1 MVGKRASEAFKM
13 EFSELIAQATP
24 EQKHAFRLESIF
36 MPEVC
41 RQRITFY
48 ETSLN
53 PRFVH
58 YTRAEAA
65 LEIIKKK
72 RLWLRNATA
81 MVDYREVEHGFELL
95 LKWFHAGDNRARF
108 IATFDATHPG
118 AALEAITK
126 FDQMWQRSDFGV
138 RGQTYIASVSV
149 HDLSEDDHGRLSM
162 WRAFGADAPAR
173 VALVFKVPLL
183 SGAAQFLQCF
193 FSPVAYLDEARGHQ
207 IIEEVLVNAAQEQD
221 FLRAVPYDQVV
232 KLIYFTFVLAAICVK
247 HEGFKEEQEWRIVY
261 LPGLYPPPTPPL
273 LEKEIVSIGGVPQ
286 PIYKFP
292 LDARVAPEIAS
303 LDVAAMFDR
312 LIIGP
317 ARFPFVM
324 YEAFKKTLEDAGVA
338 DAGSRVIASTIPI
351 RS

>member
-1 MVGKRASEAFKM
+1 MNLSD
-13 EFSELIAQATP
+13 LIANATP
-24 EQKHAFRLESIF
+24 EQQQGFRLEGIF
-36 MPEVC
+36 MPEVR
-41 RQRITFY
+41 RQRNAFY
-48 ETSLN
+48 ATNSN

-72 RLWLRNATA
+72 RLWLRNTTA
-81 MVDYREVEHGFELL
+81 MVDFREVEHGFDLL
-95 LKWFHAGDNRARF
+95 SKWFHAADNRSRF
-108 IATFDATHPG
+108 IAAFDAIHSG

-126 FDQMWQRSDFGV
+126 FDAMWQRSDFGV

-149 HDLSEDDHGRLSM
+149 HDSSEDSHGRLSM
-162 WRAFGADAPAR
+162 WRAFGADAAAR
-173 VALVFKVPLL
+173 VALVFKVPPL
-183 SGAAQFLQCF
+183 SGAAEFLQCI
-193 FSPVAYLDEARGHQ
+193 FSPVAYLNEERAYQ
-207 IIEEVLVNAAQEQD
+207 IVEEVIANVAQERD
-221 FLRAVPYDQVV
+221 FLRTVPYERIVN
-232 KLIYFTFVLAAICVK
+232 LIYFTFALAAICVK

-261 LPGLYPPPTPPL
+261 LPGFYPPPTPPL
-273 LEKEIVSIGGVPQ
+273 IEREIVTIGGVPQ

-292 LDARVAPEIAS
+292 LDVSVAPEIAS

-324 YEAFKKTLEDAGVA
+324 FEAFKKTLEDAGVA